1 MDLTKENFAKTYPD
15 CLVEYRPITGMNGL
29 VLGIEVINDG
39 KVDRVLGGIE
49 RRVDLARARKAGC
62 KTAKEVCAYLNG
74 Q

>member
-1 MDLTKENFAKTYPD
+1 MFLTRKYPD
-15 CLVEYRPITGMNGL
+15 CLVEYRPVIGMNGL

-62 KTAKEVCAYLNG
+62 KAIKEVCDYLNG